1 MKMKKLKLCRETAC
15 HVFNGPQSII
25 AKKQNPTQSKKI
37 SFFEARKWIGEFP
50 STKNRIN
57 PVDKHVKRMQI
68 EIVKLVIQEV
78 ALRTIQADVNLVLQ
92 KLI

>member
-37 SFFEARKWIGEFP
+37 SFFEARK
-50 STKNRIN
+50 
-57 PVDKHVKRMQI
+57 
-68 EIVKLVIQEV
+68 
-78 ALRTIQADVNLVLQ
+78 
-92 KLI
+92 

>member
-1 MKMKKLKLCRETAC
+1 
-15 HVFNGPQSII
+15 
-25 AKKQNPTQSKKI
+25 
-37 SFFEARKWIGEFP
+37 
-50 STKNRIN
+50 
-57 PVDKHVKRMQI
+57 MQI